1 MPSLQLS
8 VKFLCL
14 IDSQELKAQWEGT
27 RKINL
32 IYWESD
38 IESNIVFIWL
48 TNIYEPIL
56 LKTQTVVQ
64 NAYNNL
70 LFTDEEFEL
79 GTEQL
84 EKLFEALGT
93 RKE

>member
-1 MPSLQLS
+1 MPSCNSAL
-8 VKFLCL
+8 FLCL
-14 IDSQELKAQWEGT
+14 TDSQELKAQWEGT
-27 RKINL
+27 RKINV

-38 IESNIVFIWL
+38 IESNILFIQL

-56 LKTQTVVQ
+56 PKTQTVVQ
-64 NAYNNL
+64 NAYSNL
-70 LFTDEEFEL
+70 LFMDEESEL